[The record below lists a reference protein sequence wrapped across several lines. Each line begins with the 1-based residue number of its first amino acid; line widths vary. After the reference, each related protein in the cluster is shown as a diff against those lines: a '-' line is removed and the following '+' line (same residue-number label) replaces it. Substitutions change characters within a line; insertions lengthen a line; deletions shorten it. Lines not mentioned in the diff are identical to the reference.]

1 MKLCLKTKDG
11 KDFFEDIIVRVVE
24 LPKCVKGV
32 TVPSNDDC
40 YNIFINACYTQEMQK
55 EILKHELRHVKNY
68 DFNNFESI
76 EIVEER
82 AKGS

>member
-24 LPKCVKGV
+24 LPQCVKGV